1 MLLIEV
7 VIDNCVD
14 QPMGDGG
21 KDETTPMKLYPRLR
35 ESYRVMRETN

>member
-21 KDETTPMKLYPRLR
+21 KDETNRWGKAL
-35 ESYRVMRETN
+35 ESEVGQRHG